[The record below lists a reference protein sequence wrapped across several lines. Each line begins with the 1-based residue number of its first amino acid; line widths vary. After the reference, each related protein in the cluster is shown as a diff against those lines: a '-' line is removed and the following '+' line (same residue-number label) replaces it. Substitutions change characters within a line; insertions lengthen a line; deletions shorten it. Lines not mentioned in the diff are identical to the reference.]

1 MPKVSAEHL
10 ASRRAEILDGARTA
24 FSKYGYAGAT
34 VARLEEATGLSRGAI
49 FHYFGSKRDLFVQL
63 SIEEN
68 LRYVDLIVERG
79 LDEAVRSMANADPEW
94 LGILFEIQMQLRHDP
109 EFVRKLD
116 EAAEDRDRLVNWL
129 REAQARG
136 ELRQDVD
143 FLHIGRFT
151 SIVLNGLAL
160 RVVGGDAVDV
170 EPLLRLLHDAVG
182 PRD

>member
-1 MPKVSAEHL
+1 MGTCPRSPQSTL

-68 LRYVDLIVERG
+68 LRYIDLIVERG
-79 LDEAVRSMANADPEW
+79 LDEARPGDGDADPEW

-109 EFVRKLD
+109 EFVRQLD
-116 EAAEDRDRLVNWL
+116 EAHEIATSSSTGCARR
-129 REAQARG
+129 RPGASSGRTSTSSTSAGSQA
-136 ELRQDVD
+136 
-143 FLHIGRFT
+143 
-151 SIVLNGLAL
+151 SS
-160 RVVGGDAVDV
+160 
-170 EPLLRLLHDAVG
+170 
-182 PRD
+182 

>member
-1 MPKVSAEHL
+1 MPKVSQAHL
-10 ASRRAEILDGARTA
+10 DGRRAEILDGARTA
-24 FSKYGYAGAT
+24 FAKHGYAGAT

-68 LRYVDLIVERG
+68 RRYVDLIVERG
-79 LDEAVRSMANADPEW
+79 LDEAFRAMAAADPEW
-94 LGILFEIQMQLRHDP
+94 LGMLLEIQSHLRHDP

-143 FLHIGRFT
+143 FLHIGRFA

-160 RVVGGDAVDV
+160 RVVGGDETDV
-170 EPLLRLLHDAVG
+170 EPLIRLLHDAIG
-182 PRD
+182 SRD